1 MYKRKTLTK
10 RPMILMSSVRMHA
23 TDIVLL
29 REAAAQLGISQSEF
43 MRHAVKEQAT
53 KALKAIGHSVTARSQ

>member
-1 MYKRKTLTK
+1 
-10 RPMILMSSVRMHA
+10 MILMSSVRMHA

-43 MRHAVKEQAT
+43 LRHAVKEQAT
-53 KALKAIGHSVTARSQ
+53 KALKAIGHSGTARSQ